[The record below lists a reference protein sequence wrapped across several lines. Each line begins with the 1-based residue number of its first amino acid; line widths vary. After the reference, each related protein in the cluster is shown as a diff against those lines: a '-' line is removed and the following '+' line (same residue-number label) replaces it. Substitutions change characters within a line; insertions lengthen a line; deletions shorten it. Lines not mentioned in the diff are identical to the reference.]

1 MKDIFHDIA
10 QALSTLHG
18 NLCCHFTKNDTL
30 GNWLR
35 FHYYWPPAQPEETR
49 IRVEA
54 TKKALLNRTSITVS
68 PETHEDKCKYRKQDA
83 SGEIASWSE
92 FV

>member
-1 MKDIFHDIA
+1 M
-10 QALSTLHG
+10 
-18 NLCCHFTKNDTL
+18 L

-35 FHYYWPPAQPEETR
+35 YLYYWPPAQPEETR
-49 IRVEA
+49 IRVEV
-54 TKKALLNRTSITVS
+54 TKKNLLNRTSIGVS
-68 PETHEDKCKYRKQDA
+68 PETHEYACNYPKADA